1 MENPKKRTRVP
12 ISKVA
17 EQVYGYL
24 LGYYTDNGYFP
35 THGEI
40 ANHFTN
46 PATSERYTSAWA
58 SYCLKELEKQ
68 GRIRLSENKH
78 RGIELL

>member
-1 MENPKKRTRVP
+1 METKKKVRVP

-17 EQVYGYL
+17 LQVYGYL
-24 LGYYTDNGYFP
+24 LGYIQDNGYSP

-46 PATSERYTSAWA
+46 PATGDVYTTAWA
-58 SYCLKELEKQ
+58 SYCLKELERQ
-68 GRIRLSENKH
+68 GKIKLLENKH